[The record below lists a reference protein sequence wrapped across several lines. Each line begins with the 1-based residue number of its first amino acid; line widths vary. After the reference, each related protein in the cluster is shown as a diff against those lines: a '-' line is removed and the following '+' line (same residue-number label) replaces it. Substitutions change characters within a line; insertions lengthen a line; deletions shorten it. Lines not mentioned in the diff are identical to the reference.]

1 MLSWVF
7 CWLSLNSLCH
17 GVACPAL
24 TALWLSRDPLFV
36 APFCHRGLSLLPRRR
51 AFVMWHP
58 LLSTTRYMSRKS
70 RLGGPYL
77 TIACAQLIREA
88 KSLAGKS
95 LLNSTWE
102 KALNRTVPH
111 SGWSHLH
118 LSPDQVQIWG
128 CEALRCSTLNG
139 SWQGQGLVSQAPPK
153 PSHCRAFMAT
163 RVPRQ
168 SLSPPCTATLPP
180 ASQAGSSA

>member
-36 APFCHRGLSLLPRRR
+36 APFCHRGLSLLLRRR

-95 LLNSTWE
+95 LLNSKWE

-168 SLSPPCTATLPP
+168 
-180 ASQAGSSA
+180 

>member
-1 MLSWVF
+1 M
-7 CWLSLNSLCH
+7 
-17 GVACPAL
+17 
-24 TALWLSRDPLFV
+24 
-36 APFCHRGLSLLPRRR
+36 
-51 AFVMWHP
+51 
-58 LLSTTRYMSRKS
+58 
-70 RLGGPYL
+70 
-77 TIACAQLIREA
+77 
-88 KSLAGKS
+88 
-95 LLNSTWE
+95 
-102 KALNRTVPH
+102 NRTVPH

-168 SLSPPCTATLPP
+168 SLSAMHCYFAPSFSGREQCLDPQANIHGSQVGLRCTVLVFPPWTVHSAQSHPKTLCPLCNVD
-180 ASQAGSSA
+180 SAQIKRPCLAALECIENLMRPLN